1 MLPAT
6 SDVKRPSKSLIVNKS
21 LAFVEDALSREDT
34 YRSQILDLGNQND
47 SLLVQLNKLRKDQGL
62 EPIESRSSIQ
72 LPTPLSDVA
81 AAKSRAS
88 SFGKGSGGVV
98 TGIVGEMEDG
108 DDVSGDGGSN
118 YSPNQ
123 GQTGLPSSQQPVM
136 NEHFH
141 HQYGFAPA
149 PPTSSHQPDPRY
161 YEHPIAPHQH
171 HHQSSGG
178 YYHHHHQQPSDLGL
192 SMPQQNQ
199 YPSQQGNVQQQ
210 GQYHETDRPQ
220 MQNYHTHPQN
230 QHQQQ
235 QSQHFES
242 AMDDLEGNL
251 SMASSPAS
259 NSMPHQYDNENSNQ
273 QQLENDND
281 NINNYSSSNNFSFT
295 SNNFSSNFNN
305 EFASFGGI
313 NFGGFNVMLEA

>member
-88 SFGKGSGGVV
+88 SFGKGSGGGVAA
-98 TGIVGEMEDG
+98 GIVGEMEDG

-123 GQTGLPSSQQPVM
+123 GQTGLPSQSVM

-149 PPTSSHQPDPRY
+149 PPTSSHQPAPRY
-161 YEHPIAPHQH
+161 YEHPIAPH

-178 YYHHHHQQPSDLGL
+178 YYHHHNQQPSDLGL

-210 GQYHETDRPQ
+210 GQYHETDRQQ
-220 MQNYHTHPQN
+220 MQNYHSHPHSQN
-230 QHQQQ
+230 GHQQQ
-235 QSQHFES
+235 QTQHFES

-273 QQLENDND
+273 QQQLENDND
-281 NINNYSSSNNFSFT
+281 NNYSSSSNFSFT